1 MKAANS
7 LLYLALW
14 AKCQYVFD
22 VHVFGFKKYREGA
35 AVVVRVVWR
44 PWYVLYDGRR
54 TYCMA
59 AAVQ

>member
-14 AKCQYVFD
+14 CKCRYVFD
-22 VHVFGFKKYREGA
+22 VHVFGLKKHGEGV

-44 PWYVLYDGRR
+44 PSYALYDGRS
-54 TYCMA
+54 TGCMA

>member
-22 VHVFGFKKYREGA
+22 VHVFGLKKHGEDV
-35 AVVVRVVWR
+35 AVVVCVV
-44 PWYVLYDGRR
+44 
-54 TYCMA
+54 
-59 AAVQ
+59 